1 MNLLARRNFLA
12 STLSGSVVAL
22 TSFARA
28 EDAAAEPIID
38 IHQHTNYRER
48 TSAQLIAHQQ
58 AMGVTQ
64 TILLPAGSPVS
75 RASTAD
81 GKHNGLG
88 GVGAGGNET
97 ALTMARQYPKE
108 FYFGANE
115 VTDLPD
121 ARVEIARYLDLGA
134 VIIGEQKFGVECDSA
149 ESQILYALAAE
160 YGVPILM
167 HFQHE
172 TYNLGFERLH
182 TMLAKYPQTT
192 FIGHAQ
198 TFWANIDKNHADQKV
213 LYPKGRVTAGGLT
226 DRYLADWPTIRTC
239 SPTCRP
245 ARA

>member
-88 GVGAGGNET
+88 GVGA
-97 ALTMARQYPKE
+97 
-108 FYFGANE
+108 
-115 VTDLPD
+115 
-121 ARVEIARYLDLGA
+121 
-134 VIIGEQKFGVECDSA
+134 
-149 ESQILYALAAE
+149 AA
-160 YGVPILM
+160 M
-167 HFQHE
+167 
-172 TYNLGFERLH
+172 
-182 TMLAKYPQTT
+182 
-192 FIGHAQ
+192 
-198 TFWANIDKNHADQKV
+198 
-213 LYPKGRVTAGGLT
+213 
-226 DRYLADWPTIRTC
+226 
-239 SPTCRP
+239 RP
-245 ARA
+245 L

>member
-1 MNLLARRNFLA
+1 MNLLARRDFLA
-12 STLSGSVVAL
+12 SASSGGVLALS
-22 TSFARA
+22 SFARGA
-28 EDAAAEPIID
+28 EDAVAEPIID

-81 GKHNGLG
+81 GQHNGLG

-121 ARVEIARYLDLGA
+121 ARVEIAM
-134 VIIGEQKFGVECDSA
+134 
-149 ESQILYALAAE
+149 
-160 YGVPILM
+160 VPI
-167 HFQHE
+167 
-172 TYNLGFERLH
+172 G
-182 TMLAKYPQTT
+182 
-192 FIGHAQ
+192 
-198 TFWANIDKNHADQKV
+198 D
-213 LYPKGRVTAGGLT
+213 GLT
-226 DRYLADWPTIRTC
+226 LARKC
-239 SPTCRP
+239 
-245 ARA
+245 